1 LNFLEVQSHESM
13 SSHPSPT
20 PDRAPQQGISLEELA
35 DAFAQVMGQAPRTQ
49 KPQPDED
56 SVDAAADEEQDAEE
70 IAEDRQRQGDLA
82 SETIASESRMQGVTL
97 QALKTSKADDSAA
110 EDSCP
115 LSPKTI
121 FESMLFV
128 GNRENR
134 PLTAARAAELMR
146 DVSPEEIPQLVEE
159 LNSRYESSN
168 CPYTIIGEGDGYRLT
183 LRKEFHPLRNVFY
196 GRVRE
201 ARLSQAAIDV
211 LALVAYKQPLSG
223 EQIHKLRGKP
233 SSHILAQLVRR
244 GLLRIER
251 PAEKPRTPRYST
263 TGRFMQLFN
272 LDSLD
277 DLPRSEDPG

>member
-1 LNFLEVQSHESM
+1 
-13 SSHPSPT
+13 
-20 PDRAPQQGISLEELA
+20 
-35 DAFAQVMGQAPRTQ
+35 
-49 KPQPDED
+49 
-56 SVDAAADEEQDAEE
+56 
-70 IAEDRQRQGDLA
+70 
-82 SETIASESRMQGVTL
+82 
-97 QALKTSKADDSAA
+97 
-110 EDSCP
+110 
-115 LSPKTI
+115 
-121 FESMLFV
+121 MLFV

-159 LNSRYESSN
+159 LNVRYESSN

-183 LRKEFHPLRNVFY
+183 LRKEFHSQRNVFY

-263 TGRFMQLFN
+263 TGRFMHLFN